1 MNWSSFRWNGKTV
14 EPQEMTFTLRHGPVG
29 MFFLPAAFAPTS
41 QNIMAL
47 ASRRASE
54 FKIPTYGVV
63 TDSPEA
69 VAAWVKQEQFTI
81 PVIADF
87 VSRGSVWEA
96 TSIEPLRLDVNK
108 RYRRISVVARFKDG
122 TWGNDWSCQSG
133 HVEDHVVLMLDWI
146 RKNGDLE

>member
-1 MNWSSFRWNGKTV
+1 
-14 EPQEMTFTLRHGPVG
+14 MTFTLRHGPVG

-69 VAAWVKQEQFTI
+69 VAAWVKRAVHDPGDCRLRE
-81 PVIADF
+81 
-87 VSRGSVWEA
+87 SRVCLGGEA
-96 TSIEPLRLDVNK
+96 SRLRLDVNK
-108 RYRRISVVARFKDG
+108 RYRRISVVARFRDLR
-122 TWGNDWSCQSG
+122 WSC
-133 HVEDHVVLMLDWI
+133 HRAVEDHVVLMLDWI
-146 RKNGDLE
+146 ERMLE